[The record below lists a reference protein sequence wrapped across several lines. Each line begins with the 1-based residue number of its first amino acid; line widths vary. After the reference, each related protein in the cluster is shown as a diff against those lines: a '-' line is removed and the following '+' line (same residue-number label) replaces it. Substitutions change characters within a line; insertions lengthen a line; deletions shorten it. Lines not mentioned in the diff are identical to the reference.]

1 MPKNGKSN
9 SFLLGRIYERTEVLP
24 KIGRDLDELKN
35 TDIPKVRES
44 ILKNTWRITKLEKSS
59 FSYNFVN
66 GIRIII
72 KLICGK

>member
-24 KIGRDLDELKN
+24 KIERDLDELKN